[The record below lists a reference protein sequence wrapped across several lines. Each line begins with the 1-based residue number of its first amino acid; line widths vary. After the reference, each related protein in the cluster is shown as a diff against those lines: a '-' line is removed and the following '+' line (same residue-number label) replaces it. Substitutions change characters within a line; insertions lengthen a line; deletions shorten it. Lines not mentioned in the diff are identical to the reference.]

1 MTQAK
6 KGDKMT
12 KQIKIGCF
20 RVVYGDHCLGE
31 FKNFKEAEKN
41 LLKNQMSS
49 RLSIEK
55 LNFSNYKWETV
66 NSK

>member
-1 MTQAK
+1 
-6 KGDKMT
+6 MT
-12 KQIKIGCF
+12 KQIRINCF
-20 RVVYGDHCLGE
+20 RLVYGNNCLGE
-31 FKNFKEAEKN
+31 FKNLKEAEKN

-55 LNFSNYKWETV
+55 LNFSNYKWEAV